1 MRRLLVTAA
10 VFVMAASCLQAGT
23 IVLTWPEQNAAGEGL
38 PYTLDAGSQSYT
50 IPAGETILSAAFT
63 SSLGN
68 SQSESTAVMDVFV
81 NGVLVATCPDQD
93 AACWQGTGGPFPFTY
108 NFLASELSALAGGS
122 ADLTVTQ
129 NDCCVIRLGASELT
143 ITTGSA
149 VPEPATL
156 WLLGLGLC
164 SAGLVSRRLRR
175 R

>member
-1 MRRLLVTAA
+1 MRRLLLAA
-10 VFVMAASCLQAGT
+10 LVFMMAASCLQAGT
-23 IVLTWPEQNAAGEGL
+23 IVLTWPEQNGPDFPGL

-50 IPAGETILSAAFT
+50 IPAGETILSAVFT

-68 SQSESTAVMDVFV
+68 SVINSTAVMDVFV
-81 NGVLVATCPDQD
+81 NGVLVGTCPNQ
-93 AACWQGTGGPFPFTY
+93 AAPCWLGGGPYPFTY
-108 NFLASELSALAGGS
+108 NFLAGELSALAGGS

-129 NDCCVIRLGASELT
+129 YECCAIRLGASELT

-164 SAGLVSRRLRR
+164 SAGFVSRRLRR